1 MFRYV
6 FASSMV
12 VALALGGVILSNVA
26 HDRGAAGVSR
36 RIAPAIGGAA
46 YLTAIMW
53 LDLPV
58 AASVLGALTLLVVT
72 LRLGFRH
79 WLRGVKGN
87 RRSQD
92 WSEITYPVAATVS
105 VVVGWGLI
113 GDKWL
118 GFTPVAFLAWGDSAA
133 GLVRDIWKGVPWA
146 WPLVAML
153 AVCLGAATLMQPYW
167 TGAVGA
173 LVATA
178 AERYRPPLP
187 FWDDNLNLVLASFT
201 AMASIGAATA

>member
-1 MFRYV
+1 MLRYV
-6 FASSMV
+6 FAIGAV
-12 VALALGGVILSNVA
+12 VALALGGVILSNLV

-36 RIAPAIGGAA
+36 RIAPVMGGAA
-46 YLTAIMW
+46 YLAAIMW
-53 LDLPV
+53 LDLPT

-105 VVVGWGLI
+105 VVVGWGLV

-118 GFTPVAFLAWGDSAA
+118 GFMPVAFLAWGDSAA
-133 GLVRDIWKGVPWA
+133 GLVRDMWERVSRL
-146 WPLVAML
+146 WPLAAML
-153 AVCLGAATLMQPYW
+153 VVCLGAAALMQPYW
-167 TGAVGA
+167 IGAVGA

-187 FWDDNLNLVLASFT
+187 FWDDNLNLVLASFA
-201 AMASIGAATA
+201 AMAALGVATA